1 MGCSTGLIYNA
12 ITRGVWAQGTIVKL
26 QAQTLTGNARPSY
39 RIPSEDFIEFLRA
52 IGWPRIP
59 TRSG

>member
-1 MGCSTGLIYNA
+1 MGCSTGLIYKA
-12 ITRGVWAQGTIVKL
+12 ITRGVWAQRTTVKL
-26 QAQTLTGNARPSY
+26 PAEKLTGNARPTY
-39 RIPSEDFIEFLRA
+39 RIHDEDFVEFLRA